1 MHLLEGEKARGGSP
15 RPEGPSLVLPEKGR
29 GPEQRACL
37 PERDTCKVA
46 GGMEDL
52 AAVCWK
58 GWGRGQE
65 PSWLPLPH
73 PTSIPPLS
81 PEIRMSKP
89 LEAEKQGLDSPSEH
103 TGVWD
108 RSREAEGGQGAGVV
122 GSYRGGW

>member
-1 MHLLEGEKARGGSP
+1 M
-15 RPEGPSLVLPEKGR
+15 
-29 GPEQRACL
+29 
-37 PERDTCKVA
+37 
-46 GGMEDL
+46 

-58 GWGRGQE
+58 DWGRGQE